1 MRKLRGEKKKKIKVC
16 MFRRNT
22 SELQDH
28 HEYSNYTFWRRDIQ
42 SYGVNTVMLISFSI
56 GVFLFSLFVLL
67 FLYVNDAHFSEHTFI
82 PRQLCQTTFV
92 YIHTGVR
99 TQRRNLRGVFYRRRR
114 QL

>member
-1 MRKLRGEKKKKIKVC
+1 MRKLRGEKKKTKVC

-42 SYGVNTVMLISFSI
+42 SYNVNTVMLISFSI
-56 GVFLFSLFVLL
+56 GDFFFSLFVLL

-82 PRQLCQTTFV
+82 PRQLRQTTFV
-92 YIHTGVR
+92 YSYWGPYAAPEFTWGVLPWA
-99 TQRRNLRGVFYRRRR
+99 TTAT
-114 QL
+114 